1 MTTVTLDQLKAFEA
15 RLLTALSDPTR
26 AVFYDDFKREN
37 RPVAELDQALTR
49 VRAEI
54 ARLTPADPAAA
65 IPARRY
71 LSRHRSA
78 L

>member
-15 RLLTALSDPTR
+15 RLLTALADPTK
-26 AVFYDDFKREN
+26 AIFYDDFKREN
-37 RPVAELDQALTR
+37 RPVSELETALTR
-49 VRAEI
+49 VRSEI
-54 ARLTPADPAAA
+54 AKLTPADPCAVL
-65 IPARRY
+65 PARRY